1 MTVPEF
7 FAEQLAGD
15 VTLQHR
21 IKEPYSM
28 WKKMQR
34 QGGGVDGVFD
44 AVALRV
50 IMKARRNPGETDE
63 DYNERSRQ
71 LCYHVS
77 VPRSADFPLRYF
89 DGLHRLGCNASLGGI
104 KGLEVIVMSPYPLVT
119 NIYALP

>member
-1 MTVPEF
+1 MFTSQKESHCFTETNAPHPFPSDSVCLRSRGWRLF
-7 FAEQLAGD
+7 SQLAEP

-34 QGGGVDGVFD
+34 QGGGVDSVYD

-50 IMKARRNPGETDE
+50 VLKAKREAGETDSAFE
-63 DYNERSRQ
+63 KKTRQ

-77 VPRSADFPLRYF
+77 A
-89 DGLHRLGCNASLGGI
+89 
-104 KGLEVIVMSPYPLVT
+104 
-119 NIYALP
+119 